1 MGVAGGI
8 SAYCSQSYPLTAG
21 RFLIVDLVVGGIGSR
36 LPLNVDLIIS
46 RSGNFSDKVTVPGV
60 SLWEPV
66 LPDEGTFTEIPLDYN
81 CRTFWWAVIICVP
94 CKYFFVL

>member
-1 MGVAGGI
+1 MSVCIIFAVITFNRVSIFLSWYNRRFVGIGMGVAGGI

-46 RSGNFSDKVTVPGV
+46 RSGNFG
-60 SLWEPV
+60 
-66 LPDEGTFTEIPLDYN
+66 
-81 CRTFWWAVIICVP
+81 
-94 CKYFFVL
+94 